1 MWRRYDQM
9 LITIYPLSARFTT
22 LVSFFSSSLLDDRL
36 ARGEGR
42 EVMALSRVKV
52 MKVYIS
58 LIR

>member
-22 LVSFFSSSLLDDRL
+22 LVSFFLPLLDDRL
-36 ARGEGR
+36 AMGEGR